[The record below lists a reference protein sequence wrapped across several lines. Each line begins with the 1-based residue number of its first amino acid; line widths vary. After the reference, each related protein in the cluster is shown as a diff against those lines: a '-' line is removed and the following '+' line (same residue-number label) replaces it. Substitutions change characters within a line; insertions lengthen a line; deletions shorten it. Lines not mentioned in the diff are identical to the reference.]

1 MKIRF
6 LSAQDVRRALPMS
19 QAVAGMKAAYASV
32 STGQAVMPL
41 RSHVSIADRQGTTLV
56 MPAYL
61 PDDSAPSLA
70 VKVVSVFPQNAQRG
84 EPVIYGLVMALDA
97 ATGRPLAIMEGSS
110 LTAIRTGAASGAA
123 TDVLAREDT
132 AVAAIFGS
140 GVQARTQLEAVCTV
154 RAIREVRIFSLVPQQ
169 AIALA
174 AEMAGQGPIPTNVRV
189 VDKPE
194 TAVRNADVICTATTS
209 NTPVFDGLHLTPGAH
224 INGVGAYLPTMQEI
238 DVATVRR
245 ALVVV
250 DSRTAVLAEAGDL
263 IIPLQ
268 NGDIAASHIH
278 AELGEI
284 VTGLKTGR
292 TDPQQITF
300 FKSVG
305 LAAQD
310 AVAARIVLRNALDA
324 NLGTEVEL

>member
-1 MKIRF
+1 MKIRLF
-6 LSAQDVRRALPMS
+6 SAQDVRQALPMA
-19 QAVAGMKAAYASV
+19 QAVDGMKAAYASV

-41 RSHVSIADRQGTTLV
+41 RSHVGVAEQQGNTLI

-61 PDDSAPSLA
+61 PDEAAPSLA
-70 VKVVSVFPQNAQRG
+70 VKVVSVFPQNVQRG
-84 EPVIYGLVMALDA
+84 EPVIYGLVLALDA
-97 ATGRPLAIMEGSS
+97 ATGRPLAIMEGSA

-123 TDVLAREDT
+123 TDMLAREET

-154 RAIREVRIFSLVPQQ
+154 RPIQEVRIFSLAHEQ
-169 AIALA
+169 AITLA
-174 AEMAGQGPIPTNVRV
+174 AEMAGHGPIPANVRV
-189 VDKPE
+189 VDTPE
-194 TAVRNADVICTATTS
+194 EAVRGADVICTATTS
-209 NTPVFDGLHLTPGAH
+209 NTPVFDGRHLAPGAH
-224 INGVGAYLPTMQEI
+224 INAVGAYLPTMQEV
-238 DVATVRR
+238 DPVTVRR

-268 NGDIAASHIH
+268 SGDITEGHIH

-284 VTGLKTGR
+284 ISGSKPGR
-292 TDPQQITF
+292 TSPQQITF

-310 AVAARIVLRNALDA
+310 AVAARIVLHNALAA
-324 NLGTEVEL
+324 NLGTEATL

>member
-1 MKIRF
+1 MKIRL
-6 LSAQDVRRALPMS
+6 LSAQDVRRALPMA
-19 QAVAGMKAAYASV
+19 QAIEGMKAAYASL

-41 RSHVSIADRQGTTLV
+41 RSHVGIAEHAGTTLV

-61 PDDSAPSLA
+61 PDKDAPSLA

-84 EPVIYGLVMALDA
+84 EPVIYGLVLALDA
-97 ATGRPLAIMEGSS
+97 ATGRPLAIMEGSA

-123 TDVLAREDT
+123 TDILARQDA

-154 RAIREVRIFSLVPQQ
+154 RPIQEVRVYSLVREQ
-169 AIALA
+169 ALALA
-174 AEMAGQGPIPTNVRV
+174 AELAGQGPIPANVRV
-189 VDKPE
+189 VDDPE
-194 TAVRNADVICTATTS
+194 TAVRGADVICTATTS
-209 NTPVFDGLHLTPGAH
+209 NTPVFDGRHLSAGTH
-224 INGVGAYLPTMQEI
+224 LNGVGAYLPTMQEV
-238 DVATVRR
+238 DTTTVQRS
-245 ALVVV
+245 LVVV

-268 NGDIAASHIH
+268 NGDIEANHVH

-284 VTGLKTGR
+284 VAGLKPGR
-292 TDPQQITF
+292 TSEQQITY

-305 LAAQD
+305 LAVQD
-310 AVAARIVLRNALDA
+310 AVAARIVLHNALSA
-324 NLGTEVEL
+324 NLGTEAAL

>member
-1 MKIRF
+1 MKIRL
-6 LSAQDVRRALPMS
+6 LSAQDVRRALPMT
-19 QAVAGMKAAYASV
+19 QAIEGMKAAYASL

-41 RSHVSIADRQGTTLV
+41 RSHVGIPDRAGTTLV

-61 PDDSAPSLA
+61 PDKDVPSLA

-84 EPVIYGLVMALDA
+84 EPVIYGLVLALDA
-97 ATGRPLAIMEGSS
+97 ATGRPLAIMEGSA

-123 TDVLAREDT
+123 TDVLARQDA

-154 RAIREVRIFSLVPQQ
+154 RPIQEVRVYSLVQEQ
-169 AIALA
+169 ALA
-174 AEMAGQGPIPTNVRV
+174 LADELAGQGPIPANVRV
-189 VDKPE
+189 VDDPE
-194 TAVRNADVICTATTS
+194 TAVRGADVICTATTS
-209 NTPVFDGLHLTPGAH
+209 STPVFDGRHLSAGAH
-224 INGVGAYLPTMQEI
+224 VNGVGAYLPTMQEV
-238 DVATVRR
+238 DTTTVQRS
-245 ALVVV
+245 LVVV

-268 NGDIAASHIH
+268 NGDIEADHLH

-284 VTGLKTGR
+284 IAGLKPGR
-292 TDPQQITF
+292 SSEQQITY

-305 LAAQD
+305 LAVQD
-310 AVAARIVLRNALDA
+310 AVAARIVLHNALAA
-324 NLGTEVEL
+324 NLGTEAAL